1 MSAAYPKV
9 SFLVPRP
16 ALDKVQAFAALH
28 GMKMSEALRFVID
41 AGLEKIA
48 DDLPIAKSVEQIER
62 EHDNPQAMAERI
74 EARKKEPTRGK
85 FPRP

>member
-41 AGLEKIA
+41 VGLENLA
-48 DDLPIAKSVEQIER
+48 SVEPPVAAVKIEPAK
-62 EHDNPQAMAERI
+62 H
-74 EARKKEPTRGK
+74 EPTRGK
-85 FPRP
+85 FPRPTGGSP